1 MKKNKITFI
10 MILFFFIGLLVLL
23 YPSISN
29 YYNEKSQSKAIVD
42 YETIIKK
49 YEKEE
54 YQNYFKE
61 ANEYNK
67 QLSSL
72 SHPLIKYK
80 KLKNYH
86 KILNFNQIGM
96 MGYLTI
102 SKIKVELP
110 IYHGTSEDVLSTSV
124 GHLEG
129 TSLPIGGQG
138 THSVL
143 SAHRGLPSSKLF
155 TDVDKLE
162 VGDTFTITILDS
174 LLTYE
179 VDKIV
184 IVDPNDTSYLKIDKE
199 KDYVTLLTCTPYG
212 INTHRL
218 LIRGKRIENID
229 EKKNYVTTEAFRIS
243 NLISMPLVALPI
255 IFILLII
262 IMVTPVKKNKKSYE
276 KYIYPSGKKTN
287 GGNYEKNKEFNY
299 NRTNSNDKYH

>member
-1 MKKNKITFI
+1 MKKNNVTFI

-49 YEKEE
+49 YQQDE
-54 YQNYFKE
+54 YQHYFDE
-61 ANEYNK
+61 ANNYNK
-67 QLSSL
+67 QLSKL
-72 SHPLIKYK
+72 SHPLIKYS
-80 KLKNYH
+80 KLENYH
-86 KILNFNQIGM
+86 NILNFNGIGM

-110 IYHGTSEDVLSTSV
+110 IYHGTSEEVLSTSV

-129 TSLPIGGQG
+129 TSLPIGGPG

-155 TDVDKLE
+155 TDVDKL
-162 VGDTFTITILDS
+162 VIGDTFTITILDS

-179 VDKIV
+179 IDQIV
-184 IVDPNDTSYLKIDKE
+184 IVNPNDTSKLKIIADE
-199 KDYVTLLTCTPYG
+199 DYVTLLTCTPYG

-218 LIRGKRIENID
+218 LIRGKRIANFEG
-229 EKKNYVTTEAFRIS
+229 KKTYITTEAFRIS
-243 NLISMPLVALPI
+243 NLISMPLVAIPI
-255 IFILLII
+255 ILILLII
-262 IMVTPVKKNKKSYE
+262 IVLTPVKKNKKTFD
-276 KYIYPSGKKTN
+276 KYIYPLGKK
-287 GGNYEKNKEFNY
+287 
-299 NRTNSNDKYH
+299 

>member
-49 YEKEE
+49 YEKAE

-80 KLKNYH
+80 KLKNYQ

-129 TSLPIGGQG
+129 TSLPIGGKG

-212 INTHRL
+212 QNFYRL
-218 LIRGKRIENID
+218 LVRGVRLEVKEEKNIIITN
-229 EKKNYVTTEAFRIS
+229 EAQQINKLLVTIIS
-243 NLISMPLVALPI
+243 SIP
-255 IFILLII
+255 ILLILI
-262 IMVTPVKKNKKSYE
+262 IYIVIKPSKKEIDYTN
-276 KYIYPSGKKTN
+276 YITV
-287 GGNYEKNKEFNY
+287 
-299 NRTNSNDKYH
+299 

>member
-1 MKKNKITFI
+1 MKKNNVTFI

-49 YEKEE
+49 YQQDE
-54 YQNYFKE
+54 YQHYFDE
-61 ANEYNK
+61 ANNYNK
-67 QLSSL
+67 QLSKI
-72 SHPLIKYK
+72 SHPLIKYS
-80 KLKNYH
+80 KLKNYQN
-86 KILNFNQIGM
+86 ILNFNGIGM

-110 IYHGTSEDVLSTSV
+110 IYHGTSEEVLSTSV

-129 TSLPIGGQG
+129 TSLPIGGIG

-155 TDVDKLE
+155 TDVDKLV

-179 VDKIV
+179 IDQIV
-184 IVDPNDTSYLKIDKE
+184 IVSPEDTSKLKIDKKE
-199 KDYVTLLTCTPYG
+199 DYVTLLTCTPYG

-218 LIRGKRIENID
+218 LIRGKRIENLTD
-229 EKKNYVTTEAFRIS
+229 KQTYVTTEAFRIS
-243 NLISMPLVALPI
+243 NLISMPLVAIPI
-255 IFILLII
+255 ILILLIVI
-262 IMVTPVKKNKKSYE
+262 ILTPVKKQKKSYD
-276 KYIYPSGKKTN
+276 KYIYPLGKK
-287 GGNYEKNKEFNY
+287 
-299 NRTNSNDKYH
+299 